1 MNTLKNIRF
10 NSPEDL
16 CDWVNDYAVGISGF
30 KIIAIIYDDKYLLER
45 YVLFYNENV

>member
-10 NSPEDL
+10 DSPEDL
-16 CDWVNDYAVGISGF
+16 CNWVNDYAVGISGF
-30 KIIAIIYDDKYLLER
+30 KIIAITYDDRYLK